1 MKKKINVIGIDP
13 GLDGAV
19 AKISS
24 DMYATIIDTPTYVV
38 EGATKKKREYNINEM
53 ISMIRELAAQECHVF
68 LEKVHSMPGQGV
80 ASMFSMGYGYGLWNA
95 ILASLYIPY
104 TLVLP
109 QRWKKE
115 LLLGVGQGK
124 NVSVYRAQQ
133 LFPESK
139 LFGPKGGPL
148 DGRGDALLI
157 AEYGRRIINGDS

>member
-1 MKKKINVIGIDP
+1 MKKKINIIGIDP
-13 GLDGAV
+13 GLDGAI

-24 DMYATIIDTPTYVV
+24 DMSVTIIDTPTYIV

-53 ISMIRELAAQECHVF
+53 ISIIKEFALPDCHVF

-95 ILASLYIPY
+95 ILSSLYIPY

-133 LFPESK
+133 LFPETK
-139 LFGPKGGPL
+139 LFGPKGGPM

-157 AEYGRRIINGDS
+157 AEYGRRTLYGNN